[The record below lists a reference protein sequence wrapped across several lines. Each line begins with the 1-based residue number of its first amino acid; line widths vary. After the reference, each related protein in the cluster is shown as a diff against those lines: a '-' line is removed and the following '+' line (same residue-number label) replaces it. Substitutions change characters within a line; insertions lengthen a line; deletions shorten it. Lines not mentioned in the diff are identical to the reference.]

1 MQISP
6 SSDLSA
12 YIKHYL
18 FLTTKNKEA
27 KKLRIFSDGNTGM
40 VFSFKDPLISQFNKP
55 ATPYYLPDSFIYGQ
69 LSSFKDLYCAGETSL
84 MIIVFHPHGLS
95 NILAVPSD
103 ELKNKSINTSWLFG
117 PGGDELHEKLFSSTN
132 IRYKITL
139 AEDFFRKILATRD
152 IPDQSLITASIDF
165 ITRHKG
171 LLPVSSLT
179 EFTGYNERKLE
190 RTFIQS
196 IGISPKRFSNIIKLH
211 VFLKQLR
218 DRPAQVNLTYLGY
231 EAGYY
236 DQPHL
241 IREFKKYTG
250 LTPGQYDSITN
261 PLAINFLGL

>member
-6 SSDLSA
+6 SIDLSA

-18 FLTTKNKEA
+18 FLTAKNEEV
-27 KKLRIFSDGNTGM
+27 KKLRIFSDGNTGI
-40 VFSFKDPLISQFNKP
+40 VFSFKDQLISQFNKLNAP
-55 ATPYYLPDSFIYGQ
+55 CYLPDSFIYGQ
-69 LSSFKDLYCAGETSL
+69 LSSFKDLYCMGETSL
-84 MIIVFHPHGLS
+84 MIIVFHPHGLR
-95 NILAVPSD
+95 NILAIPSD
-103 ELKNKSINTSWLFG
+103 ELNNRSIKTSELLGSKS
-117 PGGDELHEKLFSSTN
+117 DELYDKLFNSN
-132 IRYKITL
+132 HIRDKITIV
-139 AEDFFRKILATRD
+139 EDFFRKIMATRD
-152 IPDQSLITASIDF
+152 LPDQSLITASVNF
-165 ITRHKG
+165 ITQHKG

-179 EFTGYNERKLE
+179 EFTGYHERKLE

-218 DRPAQVNLTYLGY
+218 DRSAQVNLTHLGY

-250 LTPGQYDSITN
+250 LTPGQYHNITN